1 MKTLSTMA
9 TLLALSFSVMAQEC
23 ASDIMRTAPNLRY
36 VYSTQGTVKTCT
48 QG

>member
-9 TLLALSFSVMAQEC
+9 TLLALSLPVMAQEC

-36 VYSTQGTVKTCT
+36 VYSTQGTVKDLHT
-48 QG
+48 G

>member
-9 TLLALSFSVMAQEC
+9 TLLALSFVMAQEC

-36 VYSTQGTVKTCT
+36 VYSTHEQ
-48 QG
+48 